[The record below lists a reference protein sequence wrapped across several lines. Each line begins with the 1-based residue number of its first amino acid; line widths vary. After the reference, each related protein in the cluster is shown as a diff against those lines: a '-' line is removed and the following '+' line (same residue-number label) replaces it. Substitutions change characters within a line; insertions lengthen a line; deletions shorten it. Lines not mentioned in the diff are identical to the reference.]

1 MKTTLIQEIDVE
13 RKWYEVDAAGKP
25 AGRLAVK
32 IAAILRGKTK
42 PTFAPHIDGGDF
54 VVVTNIEKIKLSGNK
69 EDQKIYEDYTGYSS
83 GLHRKTAKQIRATN
97 PERIL
102 AQAVRGMLPK
112 NHLGRKVI
120 TRLKIY
126 QGSEHPHEAQK
137 PETVEL
143 V

>member
-1 MKTTLIQEIDVE
+1 MKTTVIQEKDVE

-25 AGRLAVK
+25 AGRLAVEV
-32 IAAILRGKTK
+32 AAILRGKTK

-69 EDQKIYEDYTGYSS
+69 EEQKIYEDYSGYAD
-83 GLHRKTAKQIRATN
+83 GLHRKTAKHVRATH

-112 NHLGRKVI
+112 NHMGRKVI
-120 TRLKIY
+120 KRLKIY
-126 QGSEHPHEAQK
+126 QGSEHPHEAQN